1 MHPVLFHFGSI
12 TIYTYGFFIA
22 LGAVAG
28 GLYMWKQGNKEYGMS
43 FDQANTLFVLLI
55 VAGVVGGKLFMIF
68 ENPSYYFKHLSELF
82 TANGFVFYGSL
93 LTAIPLMLW
102 YFKKNKLPVRGM
114 LDIMAVVTC
123 LVHGFGRI
131 GCFNA
136 GCCYGLPTDKPW
148 GVIFTDTACQ
158 ARPLGESLHP
168 TQLYEAAFIFCIAF
182 FLLWLKPRKKFD
194 GQLFLTYLMTYAAGR
209 CILEIFRGDLQRGFI
224 FNGLL
229 STSQAISILI
239 IAAAAFFFIRWRKAN
254 LLSN

>member
-1 MHPVLFHFGSI
+1 MHPVLFHLGSI

-28 GLYMWKQGNKEYGMS
+28 SLYMWKQGNKEYGMS

-68 ENPSYYFKHLSELF
+68 ESPSYYLNHLSELL
-82 TANGFVFYGSL
+82 TSNGFVFYGSL

-102 YFKKNKLPVRGM
+102 YFRKNKLPVHGM

-136 GCCYGLPTDKPW
+136 GCCYGVPTDKPW
-148 GVIFTDTACQ
+148 GVVFTDTACQ

-168 TQLYEAAFIFCIAF
+168 TQLYEAAFIFCIIF
-182 FLLWLKPRKKFD
+182 FLLWLKPRKSFN
-194 GQLFLTYLMTYAAGR
+194 GQLFLTYLMIYAAGR
-209 CILEIFRGDLQRGFI
+209 CVLEIFRGDLQRGFI

-229 STSQAISILI
+229 STSQAISIVI